1 LDKDFLHYR
10 WSQAASP
17 QASVEA
23 AEVVVAEVAEVEVV
37 VAPEV
42 RVLLV
47 RQENP
52 RQANRVV
59 LFAVQ
64 ARELAPA
71 SA

>member
-23 AEVVVAEVAEVEVV
+23 AEVVEVVVV

-42 RVLLV
+42 RVLWV
-47 RQENP
+47 RQEDP
-52 RQANRVV
+52 RQANRVA
-59 LFAVQ
+59 LFAAQ
-64 ARELAPA
+64 DRELAPA

>member
-23 AEVVVAEVAEVEVV
+23 AEVVVAVAVAMAV

-47 RQENP
+47 RQEDP
-52 RQANRVV
+52 RRANRVV
-59 LFAVQ
+59 LFAAQ